1 MDEKIMQ
8 AIINAQNTQVKAVLA
23 TIIHTEG
30 STPRD
35 LGTQMLVMET
45 GQTIGTI
52 GGGTAEKLITKRALA
67 MSTADSES
75 NTEIH
80 RLAINQETITAGIAI
95 CGANIEVLL
104 EPVQGNHYWQ
114 IAQEL
119 QMSGKDVVLVTSLIP
134 PHPKS
139 ILDSYGNVLLGLPQP
154 RLMLS
159 VKKLQEIYS
168 CRHAEVVG
176 LGSEDSRWLVEP
188 ALKIE
193 RLLILGAGHVAKEV
207 AFYANSLDFQVTV
220 IDDRPAYALPEFF
233 AESYS
238 VICSDFETGIKNY
251 LPNRDTSVV
260 IATWSHQ
267 TDADCLKNILS
278 YSTKYVGM
286 LGSTKKITAIGNYL
300 QKIGYTSQDLTRL
313 RAPIGLDINAQTP
326 SEIAISIIAE
336 IISVKR
342 SLY

>member
-1 MDEKIMQ
+1 MDETIIQ
-8 AIINAQNTQVKAVLA
+8 AIINTQNTQVKAVLA
-23 TIIHTEG
+23 TIIRTEG

-52 GGGTAEKLITKRALA
+52 GGGTAEKLITKQALA
-67 MSTADSES
+67 LSTAESEA

-80 RLAINQETITAGIAI
+80 RLEINQETIAAGIAV
-95 CGANIEVLL
+95 CGGNMEVLL
-104 EPVQGNHYWQ
+104 EPVQGNHFWK
-114 IAQEL
+114 IAQDL
-119 QMSGKDVVLVTSLIP
+119 QMSKDVVLVTSLIP

-139 ILDSYGNVLLGLPQP
+139 ILDSYGNVLWGLPQP
-154 RLMLS
+154 KLMLS
-159 VKKLQEIYS
+159 AKKLQEIYS
-168 CRHAEVVG
+168 SRHAEVVG
-176 LGSEDSRWLVEP
+176 LESEESCWLVEP

-193 RLLILGAGHVAKEV
+193 RLLILGAGHVARKV

-220 IDDRPAYALPEFF
+220 IDDRPTYALPEFF
-233 AESYS
+233 AGAYS

-251 LPNRDTSVV
+251 LPNRDTYVV

-300 QKIGYTSQDLTRL
+300 QKIGYSPQDLNRL
-313 RAPIGLDINAQTP
+313 RAPVGLDINAQTP

-336 IISVKR
+336 IISVRR